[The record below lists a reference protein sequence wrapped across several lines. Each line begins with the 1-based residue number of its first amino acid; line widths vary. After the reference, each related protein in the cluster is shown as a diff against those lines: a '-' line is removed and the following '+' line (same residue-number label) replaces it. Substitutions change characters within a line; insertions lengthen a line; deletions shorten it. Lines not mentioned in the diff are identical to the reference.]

1 MKDKP
6 YADTDFAILRRVMAY
21 HVVFVCRI
29 TAKAGQ
35 DFLLVIGGRTH
46 FVLRGL
52 IMKKWQRISGK
63 MAWIFYCY
71 ERKTTLYG
79 CQKI

>member
-35 DFLLVIGGRTH
+35 DFLLVIGGGTH

-52 IMKKWQRISGK
+52 MMKI
-63 MAWIFYCY
+63 
-71 ERKTTLYG
+71 
-79 CQKI
+79 